1 MADPRAVSATVL
13 TKNSDK
19 LIADCLASLDAFPEV
34 IVLDNGSTDR
44 TLEIASGF
52 SNVRIHRSEFI
63 GFGPLKNLAASLAS
77 NDWIFSVDSD
87 EIVSPA
93 LAKNILGHKLT
104 SKQVGTVHR
113 RNHYRGRLIDAC
125 GWQNDISKRLYNRR
139 HTRFSETLVHESLVG
154 DAEYIRIVGDLA
166 HFPFDSASEL
176 LEKAQFY
183 STLYARENRFR
194 KHSSVVKAIA
204 KSAATFIRDHVFKLG
219 FLYGQD
225 GLLIAAS
232 NANGAFYKYAK
243 LAEENQL
250 LSTSLVVTTY
260 NRPEA
265 LDVVLMSVSQQSELP
280 DEVIIAD
287 DGSTDETRLL
297 IEEHQ
302 KDFPVPLV
310 HCWLPDEGFRLARIR
325 NKAVSVASGEYIV
338 IVDGDML
345 LHRDFIKGH
354 KRAALKGQ
362 FVQGSRV
369 WLSIDDAAELIKSR
383 DMRSIPSITR
393 LGNGIQSIES
403 PLLSKIFSRSTHQL
417 EGVKG
422 CNIAFWKD
430 DCVRVNGF
438 NEDFQT
444 WGREDSEFAARLM
457 NAGVKRLNLRFAGVA
472 YHLSHKEAERTD
484 ISLNDR
490 ILERTITEG
499 LKYCENGIA
508 KDGRSSELG
517 L

>member
-1 MADPRAVSATVL
+1 MPDPRAVSATVL
-13 TKNSDK
+13 TKNSEK
-19 LIADCLASLDAFPEV
+19 LISDCLASLTALPEV

-93 LAKNILGHKLT
+93 LAQNILGHKLS
-104 SKQVGTVHR
+104 SKQIGTVHR

-125 GWQNDISKRLYNRR
+125 GWQNDISRRLYNRQ

-154 DAEYIRIVGDLA
+154 DGKRVRISGDLD
-166 HFPFDSASEL
+166 HYPFESASEL

-183 STLYARENRFR
+183 STLFARENRFR
-194 KHSSVVKAIA
+194 KHASVSKAVVKA
-204 KSAATFIRDHVFKLG
+204 ATTFVRDYLFKRG

-243 LAEENQL
+243 LYEENQK
-250 LSTSLVVTTY
+250 LSTSLIITTY
-260 NRPEA
+260 NREDA
-265 LDVVLMSVSQQSELP
+265 LDMVLMSVRRQSELP
-280 DEVIIAD
+280 DQVIIAD
-287 DGSTDETRLL
+287 DGSTEETRVL
-297 IEEHQ
+297 IEEHK

-325 NKAVSVASGEYIV
+325 NNALSIASGEYIV

-345 LHRDFIKGH
+345 LHKDFIKGH
-354 KRAALKGQ
+354 RLAAWKGQ

-369 WLSIDDAAELIKSR
+369 WLSLEDAAELIKRR
-383 DMRSIPSITR
+383 DTRSIPSITR
-393 LGNGIQSIES
+393 LGNGIQSINS
-403 PLLSKIFSRSTHQL
+403 RLLSRIFSRRTGQL
-417 EGVKG
+417 KGVKG

-430 DCVRVNGF
+430 DGVRVNGF
-438 NEDFQT
+438 NEDFQS

-457 NAGVKRLNLRFAGVA
+457 NAGVKRFNLRFAGVA
-472 YHLSHKEAERTD
+472 YHLSHKEAKRTD
-484 ISLNDR
+484 ISTNDR
-490 ILERTITEG
+490 ILEKTITER
-499 LKYCENGIA
+499 LEYCENGIA
-508 KDGRSSELG
+508 KRGRSSELG